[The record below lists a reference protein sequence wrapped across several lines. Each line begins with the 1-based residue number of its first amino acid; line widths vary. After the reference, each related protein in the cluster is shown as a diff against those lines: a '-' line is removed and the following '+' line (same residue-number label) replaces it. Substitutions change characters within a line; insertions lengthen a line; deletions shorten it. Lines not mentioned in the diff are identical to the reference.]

1 MKKRIYKLTSIIL
14 VLLLLS
20 SCITRNKNVT
30 SSTSAVT
37 ESSISSK
44 AEKIWVLG
52 KAVIP
57 ENNPDPV
64 LVNREDAAT
73 PTPISYTDKIIK
85 NKMNLD
91 VKRTENGALRLVE
104 NRGSIAIINSYQE
117 FAGIWEKD
125 EKESYDLHKSNH
137 EKRPDIITFD
147 ENRYYINWYNEDF
160 FKDNT
165 LVMLFLTYSSG
176 SYNYKIEY
184 VAQDSGRMYIYINNS
199 DVSKGTCVT
208 CDMAYYRTFISVPKN
223 EMAKIKDIVVYK
235 DELYVD

>member
-20 SCITRNKNVT
+20 SCIQRISKDASSVLDTRST
-30 SSTSAVT
+30 SSKV
-37 ESSISSK
+37 ERK
-44 AEKIWVLG
+44 WVLG
-52 KAVIP
+52 KAYIP
-57 ENNPDPV
+57 ENNPEPV

-73 PTPISYTDKIIK
+73 PTPISFTDKIVK
-85 NKMNLD
+85 NKMDLD
-91 VKRTENGALRLVE
+91 VKRAENVGPLKDEDRD
-104 NRGSIAIINSYQE
+104 SIAILNSYDE
-117 FAGIWEKD
+117 FAVTWEKD
-125 EKESYDLHKSNH
+125 EKEDYDFAKEYH
-137 EKRPDIITFD
+137 EKHPDTTQFD
-147 ENRYYINWYNEDF
+147 ENEYYINWYTEEF

-165 LVMLFLTYSSG
+165 LVVLFLTYSSG

-184 VAQDSGRMYIYINNS
+184 VAQDNGRMYIYINNS
-199 DVSKGTCVT
+199 DVSRGTCVT